1 MRKKLL
7 KFLALSLAFVLCVPT
22 AGAARRGE
30 EMVRVGLAYGSG
42 ALVGANLEN
51 NTGYG
56 SGYRFGYFDED
67 LRFEELG
74 ETDEK
79 ETQITV
85 LKAQNTWFYYDRSSG
100 KYIYSNS
107 DNGGT
112 VVGCFHLLIDSFRR
126 FDDAAEEAEEYDG
139 GFVAW
144 IDGEYQ
150 VRVGAYLSKEDALD
164 AADEL
169 GEGEVVGTSAY
180 AVTVIQTGT
189 DRVLFQ
195 FDGGEDLALGIMPD
209 VTGEDEVRTW
219 FQGYKYH
226 GGFRYER
233 IGGGDLTVVSVVDME
248 TYIKGV
254 IPFEMSNDWP
264 LEALKAQAVCARTF
278 ACLNS
283 KHLSAY
289 GFDVCTSTDCQVY
302 NGVGNATSATDRAVE
317 ETEGECLYYDGEL
330 AEAYYHSSDGGA
342 TEDAENVWGTDVPY
356 LRGKEDPYEAQI
368 SIPDYRWTVTYTWE
382 ELTWVLQN
390 SGYDI
395 GDVVDAYVSEVT
407 DLGNVY
413 SVTFVDSR
421 GKTLVRTGDDARMA
435 FYSTTLGKNVPS
447 LRFTITG
454 GTGGGS
460 SYAVNSASGTLSAL
474 DGASVISGSGTV
486 SRLEGEDHAA
496 ISASGTADLTG
507 GSSGGRGSASRGGI
521 TITGTGNGHNVGM
534 SQYGAR
540 AMAEQGHDYIDILEF
555 YFTGIRVR

>member
-164 AADEL
+164 AAGISVVRRWVEVAVPCPYSFFERLKLELEAHGGGL
-169 GEGEVVGTSAY
+169 GEGEY
-180 AVTVIQTGT
+180 AADVTVHALLPEERAEAFSAWLTE
-189 DRVLFQ
+189 LAA
-195 FDGGEDLALGIMPD
+195 GGVAAQ
-209 VTGEDEVRTW
+209 VCGES
-219 FQGYKYH
+219 F
-226 GGFRYER
+226 
-233 IGGGDLTVVSVVDME
+233 
-248 TYIKGV
+248 
-254 IPFEMSNDWP
+254 
-264 LEALKAQAVCARTF
+264 QAVPRT
-278 ACLNS
+278 
-283 KHLSAY
+283 
-289 GFDVCTSTDCQVY
+289 QV
-302 NGVGNATSATDRAVE
+302 
-317 ETEGECLYYDGEL
+317 
-330 AEAYYHSSDGGA
+330 
-342 TEDAENVWGTDVPY
+342 
-356 LRGKEDPYEAQI
+356 
-368 SIPDYRWTVTYTWE
+368 
-382 ELTWVLQN
+382 
-390 SGYDI
+390 
-395 GDVVDAYVSEVT
+395 
-407 DLGNVY
+407 
-413 SVTFVDSR
+413 
-421 GKTLVRTGDDARMA
+421 
-435 FYSTTLGKNVPS
+435 
-447 LRFTITG
+447 
-454 GTGGGS
+454 
-460 SYAVNSASGTLSAL
+460 
-474 DGASVISGSGTV
+474 
-486 SRLEGEDHAA
+486 
-496 ISASGTADLTG
+496 
-507 GSSGGRGSASRGGI
+507 
-521 TITGTGNGHNVGM
+521 
-534 SQYGAR
+534 
-540 AMAEQGHDYIDILEF
+540 
-555 YFTGIRVR
+555 

>member
-233 IGGGDLTVVSVVDME
+233 IGGGHGDLHQGGD
-248 TYIKGV
+248 
-254 IPFEMSNDWP
+254 P
-264 LEALKAQAVCARTF
+264 L
-278 ACLNS
+278 
-283 KHLSAY
+283 
-289 GFDVCTSTDCQVY
+289 
-302 NGVGNATSATDRAVE
+302 
-317 ETEGECLYYDGEL
+317 
-330 AEAYYHSSDGGA
+330 
-342 TEDAENVWGTDVPY
+342 
-356 LRGKEDPYEAQI
+356 
-368 SIPDYRWTVTYTWE
+368 
-382 ELTWVLQN
+382 
-390 SGYDI
+390 
-395 GDVVDAYVSEVT
+395 
-407 DLGNVY
+407 
-413 SVTFVDSR
+413 
-421 GKTLVRTGDDARMA
+421 
-435 FYSTTLGKNVPS
+435 
-447 LRFTITG
+447 
-454 GTGGGS
+454 
-460 SYAVNSASGTLSAL
+460 
-474 DGASVISGSGTV
+474 
-486 SRLEGEDHAA
+486 
-496 ISASGTADLTG
+496 
-507 GSSGGRGSASRGGI
+507 
-521 TITGTGNGHNVGM
+521 
-534 SQYGAR
+534 
-540 AMAEQGHDYIDILEF
+540 
-555 YFTGIRVR
+555 

>member
-264 LEALKAQAVCARTF
+264 LEALKAQAVCARTY
-278 ACLNS
+278 AWRQIQGN
-283 KHLSAY
+283 AY
-289 GFDVCTSTDCQVY
+289 STYGAHVDDSTNFQVY
-302 NGVGNATSATDRAVE
+302 NNTLTFDSTDTAVN
-317 ETEGECLYYDGEL
+317 ETFGQLLEYNGDPIEAFYY
-330 AEAYYHSSDGGA
+330 STSDGHG
-342 TEDAENVWGTDVPY
+342 TDGSVWGADASNTPY
-356 LRGKEDPYEAQI
+356 LRAVTINNKAKKLDLTSNEAFESFI
-368 SIPDYRWTVTYTWE
+368 KDENT
-382 ELTWVLQN
+382 
-390 SGYDI
+390 
-395 GDVVDAYVSEVT
+395 DAYDSDFPMFRWNTKTTSTILDEKIGGVGRITGLTITSRGAGGYAKTLKVVGTEGSKT
-407 DLGNVY
+407 FSGQSRIRSILGNVSLVY
-413 SVTFVDSR
+413 NRKDGSTSTGWDTLPSGFIYIENNGTDENQVT
-421 GKTLVRTGDDARMA
+421 T
-435 FYSTTLGKNVPS
+435 
-447 LRFTITG
+447 FTIY
-454 GTGGGS
+454 GGGF
-460 SYAVNSASGTLSAL
+460 
-474 DGASVISGSGTV
+474 
-486 SRLEGEDHAA
+486 
-496 ISASGTADLTG
+496 
-507 GSSGGRGSASRGGI
+507 
-521 TITGTGNGHNVGM
+521 GHGVGM
-534 SQYGAR
+534 SQNGAQG
-540 AMAEQGHDYIDILEF
+540 MAKQGKTCQEILKFFYDGCGLMDISE
-555 YFTGIRVR
+555 VN

>member
-1 MRKKLL
+1 MRKKTVEI
-7 KFLALSLAFVLCVPT
+7 FSAVSCICPVRPHGRGGP
-22 AGAARRGE
+22 AGGGDGP
-30 EMVRVGLAYGSG
+30 VGLAYGSG

-169 GEGEVVGTSAY
+169 GEGGVVGTSAY

-264 LEALKAQAVCARTF
+264 LEALKAQAICARSY
-278 ACLNS
+278 AYNNIS
-283 KHLSAY
+283 QNKHSAHH
-289 GFDVCTSTDCQVY
+289 FDVCSSTDCQVY
-302 NGVGNATSATDRAVE
+302 RGAGSNVSSYQSTDRTDRAVE
-317 ETEGECLYYDGEL
+317 ETAGEYALYDGTVI
-330 AEAYYHSSDGGA
+330 EAFYSSSHGGA
-342 TEDAENVWGTDVPY
+342 SEDVYNVWGSSREKYPY
-356 LRGKEDPYEAQI
+356 LCGVEDPYEQDVA
-368 SIPDYRWTVTYTWE
+368 SLNSYSSWTVRYTAS
-382 ELTWVLQN
+382 ELTSLLQ
-390 SGYDI
+390 
-395 GDVVDAYVSEVT
+395 
-407 DLGNVY
+407 
-413 SVTFVDSR
+413 
-421 GKTLVRTGDDARMA
+421 KW
-435 FYSTTLGKNVPS
+435 
-447 LRFTITG
+447 
-454 GTGGGS
+454 
-460 SYAVNSASGTLSAL
+460 
-474 DGASVISGSGTV
+474 GA
-486 SRLEGEDHAA
+486 
-496 ISASGTADLTG
+496 
-507 GSSGGRGSASRGGI
+507 
-521 TITGTGNGHNVGM
+521 
-534 SQYGAR
+534 
-540 AMAEQGHDYIDILEF
+540 
-555 YFTGIRVR
+555 

>member
-164 AADEL
+164 AAGISVVRRWVAVEL
-169 GEGEVVGTSAY
+169 TFPYSLYERVKLEVEGAGGLVGETDY
-180 AVTVIQTGT
+180 AADVTL
-189 DRVLFQ
+189 RVLLPEGKVEPFTERITELTA
-195 FDGGEDLALGIMPD
+195 GAVIPA
-209 VTGEDEVRTW
+209 VTGED
-219 FQGYKYH
+219 
-226 GGFRYER
+226 FR
-233 IGGGDLTVVSVVDME
+233 DV
-248 TYIKGV
+248 
-254 IPFEMSNDWP
+254 P
-264 LEALKAQAVCARTF
+264 LEGRP
-278 ACLNS
+278 
-283 KHLSAY
+283 
-289 GFDVCTSTDCQVY
+289 
-302 NGVGNATSATDRAVE
+302 DR
-317 ETEGECLYYDGEL
+317 
-330 AEAYYHSSDGGA
+330 
-342 TEDAENVWGTDVPY
+342 
-356 LRGKEDPYEAQI
+356 
-368 SIPDYRWTVTYTWE
+368 
-382 ELTWVLQN
+382 
-390 SGYDI
+390 
-395 GDVVDAYVSEVT
+395 
-407 DLGNVY
+407 
-413 SVTFVDSR
+413 
-421 GKTLVRTGDDARMA
+421 
-435 FYSTTLGKNVPS
+435 
-447 LRFTITG
+447 
-454 GTGGGS
+454 
-460 SYAVNSASGTLSAL
+460 SGT
-474 DGASVISGSGTV
+474 
-486 SRLEGEDHAA
+486 
-496 ISASGTADLTG
+496 
-507 GSSGGRGSASRGGI
+507 
-521 TITGTGNGHNVGM
+521 
-534 SQYGAR
+534 
-540 AMAEQGHDYIDILEF
+540 
-555 YFTGIRVR
+555 